1 MFQTEFSGS
10 DYKFVI
16 SWDSDASHISSTDES
31 IDNNKNLF
39 SKLNELYENISQ
51 FTTGQLFIFLLKYE
65 KSIRL
70 FSYES
75 LVIFIEFVD
84 CVKRVPTIDDER
96 VHKIDP
102 NVSFKIENFKNPEA
116 YSDEVFLLRKEVE
129 KLKSQKDQI
138 ENDYK

>member
-51 FTTGQLFIFLLKYE
+51 FTTGQLFIFLLKY
-65 KSIRL
+65 
-70 FSYES
+70 
-75 LVIFIEFVD
+75 
-84 CVKRVPTIDDER
+84 
-96 VHKIDP
+96 
-102 NVSFKIENFKNPEA
+102 
-116 YSDEVFLLRKEVE
+116 
-129 KLKSQKDQI
+129 
-138 ENDYK
+138 